1 MDSRN
6 FAQDKSA
13 FDFISLCE
21 SLNKSARPELTDVDD
36 FKADLLGLFQFCA
49 ETRIVDPLQFQIYAT
64 QINNDN
70 INRDFLQEII
80 AAFVAKGYTPGAA
93 TVVACIGCLYNL
105 KQITANI
112 NSLLISRKQTEED
125 TLKMFLLAL
134 PVVLDK
140 EILGRTAQHLV
151 QIELEKICK
160 KVQ

>member
-13 FDFISLCE
+13 FDFTSLCE
-21 SLNKSARPELTDVDD
+21 SLNKPDRPELSDVDA
-36 FKADLLGLFQFCA
+36 FKADLLGLFQFCS

-70 INRDFLQEII
+70 INRDFLQDII
-80 AAFVAKGYTPGAA
+80 AVLVAQGYNSGAA
-93 TVVACIGCLYNL
+93 TIVACVGCLYNL

-112 NSLLISRKQTEED
+112 NSLLTARNQTEED

-140 EILGRTAQHLV
+140 ELLGRTTQHLIE
-151 QIELEKICK
+151 IELEKICK
-160 KVQ
+160 KV